1 MNTQKTEEN
10 RKQKLLKQIEQQRQT
25 LGLLK
30 ADWLRI
36 TSPVDRGWQSLYQ
49 WRNVIVPAV
58 GVAALYTLKSR
69 PRRLIVWP
77 RRVLAVWGG
86 LRFIR
91 RRFPSLR

>member
-1 MNTQKTEEN
+1 MNTRKTEEN
-10 RKQKLLKQIEQQRQT
+10 RKQKLLKQIEQQRQA

-58 GVAALYTLKSR
+58 GVSLFRILCKCLFSEVT
-69 PRRLIVWP
+69 VQ
-77 RRVLAVWGG
+77 AVTE
-86 LRFIR
+86 LDNK
-91 RRFPSLR
+91 